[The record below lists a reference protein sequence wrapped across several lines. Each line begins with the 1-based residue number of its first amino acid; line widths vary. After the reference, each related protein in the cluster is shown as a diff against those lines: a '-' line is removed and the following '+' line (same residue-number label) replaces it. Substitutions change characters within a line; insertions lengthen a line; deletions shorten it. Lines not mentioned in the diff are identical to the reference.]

1 MCAALGVDWYE
12 AYDLLCEEGRERAD
26 LPSSDSVWGNILRYN
41 GFTRRAIP
49 VNVPDHY
56 SAADFI
62 YDNDRGVY
70 VLAFGGHV
78 ATVRDGAIWDSWDSS
93 HEVPVYYYKRG

>member
-1 MCAALGVDWYE
+1 MKRMTCFAMKAGNVRTFQAAIACGVIYCDTTASRAAL
-12 AYDLLCEEGRERAD
+12 
-26 LPSSDSVWGNILRYN
+26 S
-41 GFTRRAIP
+41 P

-56 SAADFI
+56 TAADFI
-62 YDNDRGVY
+62 YDHDRGVY

-78 ATVRDGAIWDSWDSS
+78 ATVRDGQIWDSWDSS